1 MLFWKSLKNDCN
13 FHLYTFDMCYK
24 LFSYLTSL
32 SRLGRVNPSPQLSAI
47 PIWQKQWQIYLLL
60 GISSRNGC
68 KNLNFLQAFINYNF
82 SCTQNRSRCTSL
94 HVGNRACK
102 RADVHVT
109 DNNMIRGRNW
119 TKLKLKPLAGNS
131 PTASLFQSCVLFLC
145 CRLSYFSLHDDYPPF
160 LQLVHYTI
168 CLHSR
173 ATIFDKLKWEVV

>member
-13 FHLYTFDMCYK
+13 LHLYTFDMCYK

-32 SRLGRVNPSPQLSAI
+32 SRVGRVNPSPQLSAI

-94 HVGNRACK
+94 HVGNHACK

-131 PTASLFQSCVLFLC
+131 PTASLFQSCVLLLC

-173 ATIFDKLKWEVV
+173 ATIFVKLKWEVV